1 MPAAQPLGANIRRSN
16 TITSTSSRQTLS
28 SESSQREIKRIEDGL
43 DKLENKKLG
52 QQRYVPSA
60 VKETDM
66 QALKL
71 GAKLERALGRRLGGQ
86 DAVMRPRGQ
95 TLQEGEKQALA
106 A

>member
-1 MPAAQPLGANIRRSN
+1 MPAAQPLGAKIQRSN
-16 TITSTSSRQTLS
+16 TTTSTASRQTLS

-60 VKETDM
+60 MKETDM
-66 QALKL
+66 SALKL

-95 TLQEGEKQALA
+95 TIDAEKGALA